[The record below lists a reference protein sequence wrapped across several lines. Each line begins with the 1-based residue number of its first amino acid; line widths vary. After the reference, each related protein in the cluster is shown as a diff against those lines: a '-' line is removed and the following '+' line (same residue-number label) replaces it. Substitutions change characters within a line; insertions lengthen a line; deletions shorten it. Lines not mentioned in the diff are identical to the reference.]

1 MPKNFLKN
9 TTNVRSKEMLKKYHQ
24 VKLHS
29 IPFKN
34 EVIQQIGINIGS
46 LPKVDGLKHLVVRMG
61 YFSKWSE
68 TKPIKDKY
76 ASTISQFLYG
86 VKFRHGYM
94 KMQINDQGIE
104 FDNEEWSFTQH
115 DRY

>member
-29 IPFKN
+29 IPVKN

-46 LPKVDGLKHLVVRMG
+46 LPKVDGLKHLVVRLG
-61 YFSKWSE
+61 YFSK
-68 TKPIKDKY
+68 
-76 ASTISQFLYG
+76 
-86 VKFRHGYM
+86 
-94 KMQINDQGIE
+94 
-104 FDNEEWSFTQH
+104 
-115 DRY
+115 